1 MSLGM
6 MLFIIGLFGICGTLA
21 WILLDCTKEKKKENE
36 LVYLALEKTYGSDTE
51 KLKEVQ
57 STLQLSGKPSERKN
71 TRKTER
77 RTKPITN
84 ACTTSEKETE
94 KMTEPLTTSE
104 KTTEIMT
111 EKI

>member
-1 MSLGM
+1 MSFGM
-6 MLFIIGLFGICGTLA
+6 MLFIIGLVGFCGTLA
-21 WILLDCTKEKKKENE
+21 WLLLERANGKKKENE

-57 STLQLSGKPSERKN
+57 TTLQLSGKPSERRN

-77 RTKPITN
+77 RTAPIAN
-84 ACTTSEKETE
+84 AYTASEKETE
-94 KMTEPLTTSE
+94 KMTEPLTISE
-104 KTTEIMT
+104 EPTEIMT